1 MAMGLTCKLAARR
14 RTAPTVIAVMMVL
27 MVTAC
32 ATPTRDTP
40 GAGPALAFI
49 AVGDTGYHYDYLEA
63 EDYDPPLTLAAF
75 LDKER
80 ADWLED
86 NLPPEQF
93 MPPPVHVL
101 ATNGGFVAASGL
113 DPVARAMQSWCTI
126 RRCGFAT
133 MLGDNIYPDGA
144 TAGADGH
151 DDGERFRKLF
161 VEPFARL
168 AATSPDYRMYV
179 VLGNHDWRT
188 SLAGAT
194 SQLRFHESTPPFYMD
209 GFSYRVQPP
218 AGNGA
223 VELFVIDTEMLIFRR
238 QIQETAVA
246 ADGSGVLLDEPDA
259 AKPWTLEQAA
269 RGPDIAAWLEE
280 ALASSTARWKI
291 VMGHHPLWS
300 TAGSKFAQAEVLR
313 ELILPTLCRHADLY
327 LAGHEHTL
335 ELHRD
340 DCTQATPGEK
350 RAPLLQVVSGAGA
363 KQRPSH
369 PAFSEWQQARNPQLE
384 TLYARGMVWGFAHV
398 ELHDDRLEVR
408 LVSTPNDGSG
418 RPVEE
423 IVLVEPRRSGNERGA
438 KSP

>member
-1 MAMGLTCKLAARR
+1 
-14 RTAPTVIAVMMVL
+14 
-27 MVTAC
+27 
-32 ATPTRDTP
+32 
-40 GAGPALAFI
+40 
-49 AVGDTGYHYDYLEA
+49 
-63 EDYDPPLTLAAF
+63 
-75 LDKER
+75 
-80 ADWLED
+80 
-86 NLPPEQF
+86 
-93 MPPPVHVL
+93 
-101 ATNGGFVAASGL
+101 
-113 DPVARAMQSWCTI
+113 
-126 RRCGFAT
+126 
-133 MLGDNIYPDGA
+133 
-144 TAGADGH
+144 
-151 DDGERFRKLF
+151 LF

-194 SQLRFHESTPPFYMD
+194 SQLQFHESTPPFYMD

-218 AGNGA
+218 AGKGA
-223 VELFVIDTEMLIFRR
+223 VELFVIDTEMLIFPRR
-238 QIQETAVA
+238 IQETAVA
-246 ADGSGVLLDEPDA
+246 EDGSGVLLDELDA

-291 VMGHHPLWS
+291 VVGHHPLWS

-340 DCTQATPGEK
+340 DCSQATPGEN
-350 RAPLLQVVSGAGA
+350 RAPLLQIVSGAGA

-398 ELHDDRLEVR
+398 ELDDDRLKVR

-423 IVLVEPRRSGNERGA
+423 IVLAEPRRSGNERGA
-438 KSP
+438 NSP